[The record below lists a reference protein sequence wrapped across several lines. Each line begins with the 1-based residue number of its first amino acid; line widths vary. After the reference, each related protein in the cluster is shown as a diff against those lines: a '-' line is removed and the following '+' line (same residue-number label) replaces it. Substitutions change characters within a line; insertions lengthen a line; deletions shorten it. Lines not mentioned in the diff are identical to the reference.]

1 MQSYK
6 RAKPILAAMLAAL
19 ALTAGAAQTLPSDQ
33 QIDEVRKY
41 IKTGWTTLS
50 RSARDLPA
58 AAPDPKLPR
67 KPGQPWPVY
76 VSAKEDRNRLARE
89 LAGVLTKPQL

>member
-1 MQSYK
+1 MHSY
-6 RAKPILAAMLAAL
+6 RRLKPIVAVMLSVV
-19 ALTAGAAQTLPSDQ
+19 ALTAGAAQTLPTDQ

-67 KPGQPWPVY
+67 KPGEP
-76 VSAKEDRNRLARE
+76 
-89 LAGVLTKPQL
+89 